1 MQLNTTIARQ
11 IVARTMKIIK
21 HSVNVMDSD
30 GRIIGSGD
38 PRRLHQKHDGAIL
51 ALNNHHIIEIDHAT
65 AQQLQGVKPGIN
77 LPIIFQ
83 QQAIGV
89 VGISGDPDDVRN
101 YGELVKMTAELIVEQ
116 AALMTQVEWHKRH
129 REELVMQLINDT
141 NLDDVQLTTIA
152 ERLEIELQQPR
163 IATII
168 KVLPQ
173 DGAAFSL
180 ENLQHLVHLLEYPE
194 RDNLVA
200 ISSVSRNEV
209 VVLKPI
215 TVTDDGWSRDLEQ
228 KRVYKLLKRIGKEA
242 NYSIKIALGDYFPT
256 IHGLAQS
263 YLTASATMEAA
274 LNSHQYSQQQVF
286 FYQDHILP
294 VLLNQIKAEPWRYQQ
309 LQAPLEK
316 LHCHDPRGSLIKTLT
331 AFFDQNCDLA
341 QTCQVLH
348 IHRNTLRYRLDK
360 IEQITN
366 LKINKI
372 SDITRLYLAVIS
384 QS

>member
-11 IVARTMKIIK
+11 IVSRTMKIIK
-21 HSVNVMDSD
+21 HSVNVMDCH

-38 PRRLHQKHDGAIL
+38 PQRLNQQHDGAIL
-51 ALNNHHIIEIDHAT
+51 ALNNHHIIEIDQAMS
-65 AQQLQGVKPGIN
+65 QQLQGVKPGIN

-129 REELVMQLINDT
+129 REELVMQLINNN
-141 NLDDVQLTTIA
+141 NLDDAQLNTIA
-152 ERLEIELQQPR
+152 ERLEIKLEQPR
-163 IATII
+163 IATVI
-168 KVLPQ
+168 KVLPH
-173 DGAAFSL
+173 DGEAFSL

-215 TVTDDGWSRDLEQ
+215 TINNNGWSRDLEQ
-228 KRVYKLLKRIGKEA
+228 KRVYKLLKRIHKEA
-242 NYSIKIALGDYFPT
+242 NYTIKIALGDYFPT
-256 IHGLAQS
+256 IQGLAQS
-263 YLTASATMEAA
+263 YLTATATMEVA
-274 LNSHQYSQQQVF
+274 LNHHQQTQQQVF
-286 FYQDHILP
+286 FYQDNILP
-294 VLLNQIKAEPWRYQQ
+294 VLLNKITAESWRYQQ
-309 LQAPLEK
+309 LQAPLENLK
-316 LHCHDPRGSLIKTLT
+316 QHDPRGILIKTLI

-360 IEQITN
+360 IEQQTN
-366 LKINKI
+366 LQINKI
-372 SDITRLYLAVIS
+372 NDITRLYLAIIS

>member
-11 IVARTMKIIK
+11 IVDRTMKIIK
-21 HSVNVMDSD
+21 HSVNVMDSH

-38 PRRLHQKHDGAIL
+38 PERLHQKHDGAIL
-51 ALNNHHIIEIDHAT
+51 ALNNHHIVEIDHAT
-65 AQQLQGVKPGIN
+65 ARQLQGVKPGIN

-89 VGISGDPDDVRN
+89 VGISGDPNEVRN
-101 YGELVKMTAELIVEQ
+101 YGELVKMTAELIIEQ
-116 AALMTQVEWHKRH
+116 AVLMTQVEWHKRH
-129 REELVMQLINDT
+129 REELVMQLINDS
-141 NLDDVQLTTIA
+141 NLDNDQLTTIA
-152 ERLEIELQQPR
+152 ERLEIKLDQPR

-173 DGAAFSL
+173 DGEAFSL

-215 TVTDDGWSRDLEQ
+215 TINNNDWSRDLEQ

-256 IHGLAQS
+256 IQGLAQS
-263 YLTASATMEAA
+263 YLTATATMEAA
-274 LNSHQYSQQQVF
+274 LNSHQYAKQQVF

-294 VLLNQIKAEPWRYQQ
+294 VLLNKIKDESWRYQQ
-309 LQAPLEK
+309 LQSPLDRLK
-316 LHCHDPRGSLIKTLT
+316 QHDPRGVLLKTLT

-360 IEQITN
+360 IEQQTN

-372 SDITRLYLAVIS
+372 SNITRLYLAIIS

>member
-21 HSVNVMDSD
+21 HSVNVMDSH

-38 PRRLHQKHDGAIL
+38 PERLHQKHDGAIL
-51 ALNNHHIIEIDHAT
+51 ALNNHHIVEIDHAT

-89 VGISGDPDDVRN
+89 VGISGDPNEVRN
-101 YGELVKMTAELIVEQ
+101 YGELVKMTAELIIEQ
-116 AALMTQVEWHKRH
+116 AVLMTQVEWHKRH
-129 REELVMQLINDT
+129 REELVMQLINDS
-141 NLDDVQLTTIA
+141 NLDNDQLTTIA
-152 ERLEIELQQPR
+152 ERLEIKLDQPR

-173 DGAAFSL
+173 HGEAFSL

-200 ISSVSRNEV
+200 ISSVSHNEV

-215 TVTDDGWSRDLEQ
+215 TTNDSGWSRDLEQ
-228 KRVYKLLKRIGKEA
+228 KRVYKLLKRIGKDA

-263 YLTASATMEAA
+263 YLTAKATMEVAISNDKYA
-274 LNSHQYSQQQVF
+274 QQQVF

-294 VLLNQIKAEPWRYQQ
+294 VLLNKIKDESWRYQQ
-309 LQAPLEK
+309 LQSPLDRLK
-316 LHCHDPRGSLIKTLT
+316 QHDPRGVLLKTLT

-360 IEQITN
+360 IEQQTN

-372 SDITRLYLAVIS
+372 SDITRLYLAIIS

>member
-11 IVARTMKIIK
+11 IVDRTMKIIK
-21 HSVNVMDSD
+21 HSVNVMDSH

-38 PRRLHQKHDGAIL
+38 PERLHQKHDGAIL
-51 ALNNHHIIEIDHAT
+51 ALNNHHIVEIDHAT
-65 AQQLQGVKPGIN
+65 AQRLHGVKPGIN

-89 VGISGDPDDVRN
+89 VGISGDPNEVRN
-101 YGELVKMTAELIVEQ
+101 YGELVKMTAELIIEQ
-116 AALMTQVEWHKRH
+116 AVLMTQVEWYKRH
-129 REELVMQLINDT
+129 REELVMQLINDS
-141 NLDDVQLTTIA
+141 NLDNDQLTTIA
-152 ERLEIELQQPR
+152 ERLEIKLDQPR

-173 DGAAFSL
+173 DGEAFSL

-215 TVTDDGWSRDLEQ
+215 TINNNDWSRDLEQ

-256 IHGLAQS
+256 IQGLAQS
-263 YLTASATMEAA
+263 YLTAKATMEAA
-274 LNSHQYSQQQVF
+274 ISNDKYAQQQVF

-294 VLLNQIKAEPWRYQQ
+294 VLLNKIKDESWRYQQ
-309 LQAPLEK
+309 LQSPLDRLK
-316 LHCHDPRGSLIKTLT
+316 QHDPRGILLKTLT

-360 IEQITN
+360 IEQQTN

-372 SDITRLYLAVIS
+372 SDITRLYLAIIS

>member
-11 IVARTMKIIK
+11 IVDRTMKIIK
-21 HSVNVMDSD
+21 HSVNVMDSH

-38 PRRLHQKHDGAIL
+38 HERLHQKHDGAIL
-51 ALNNHHIIEIDHAT
+51 ALNNHHIVEIDHAT
-65 AQQLQGVKPGIN
+65 AQRLHGVKPGIN

-89 VGISGDPDDVRN
+89 VGISGDPNEVRN
-101 YGELVKMTAELIVEQ
+101 YGELVKMTAELIIEQ
-116 AALMTQVEWHKRH
+116 AVLMTQVEWHKRH
-129 REELVMQLINDT
+129 REELVMQLINDS
-141 NLDDVQLTTIA
+141 NLDNDQLTTIA
-152 ERLEIELQQPR
+152 ERLEIKLDQPR

-173 DGAAFSL
+173 DGEAFSL

-215 TVTDDGWSRDLEQ
+215 TINNNDWSRDLEQ

-256 IHGLAQS
+256 IQGLAQS
-263 YLTASATMEAA
+263 YLTAKATMEAA
-274 LNSHQYSQQQVF
+274 ISNDKYAQQQVF

-294 VLLNQIKAEPWRYQQ
+294 VLLNKIKDESWRYQQ
-309 LQAPLEK
+309 LQSPLDRLK
-316 LHCHDPRGSLIKTLT
+316 QHDPRGVLLKTLT

-360 IEQITN
+360 IEQQTN

-372 SDITRLYLAVIS
+372 SDITRLYLAIIS

>member
-21 HSVNVMDSD
+21 HSVNVMDCH

-38 PRRLHQKHDGAIL
+38 PQRLNQYHDGAIL
-51 ALNNHHIIEIDHAT
+51 ALNNHHIIEIDQAT
-65 AQQLQGVKPGIN
+65 SQQLQGVKPGIN
-77 LPIIFQ
+77 LPIMFQ

-129 REELVMQLINDT
+129 REELVMQLINND
-141 NLDDVQLTTIA
+141 NLDDMQLNTIA
-152 ERLEIELQQPR
+152 ERLEIELEQPR
-163 IATII
+163 IATVI
-168 KVLPQ
+168 KVLPH
-173 DGAAFSL
+173 DGESFSL

-215 TVTDDGWSRDLEQ
+215 TLTNKGWSRDLEQ
-228 KRVYKLLKRIGKEA
+228 KRVYKLLKRINKEA
-242 NYSIKIALGDYFPT
+242 NYTIKIALGDYFPT
-256 IHGLAQS
+256 IQGLAQS
-263 YLTASATMEAA
+263 YLTATATMEAA
-274 LNSHQYSQQQVF
+274 LNHHQQTSQQVF

-294 VLLNQIKAEPWRYQQ
+294 VLLNKITAEAWRYQQ

-316 LHCHDPRGSLIKTLT
+316 LKHHDPRGILVKTLT

-360 IEQITN
+360 IEQQTN
-366 LKINKI
+366 LQINKI
-372 SDITRLYLAVIS
+372 SDITRLYLAIIS

>member
-21 HSVNVMDSD
+21 HSVNVMDSH

-38 PRRLHQKHDGAIL
+38 PERLHQKHDGAIL
-51 ALNNHHIIEIDHAT
+51 ALNNHHIVEIDHAT

-89 VGISGDPDDVRN
+89 VGISGDPNEVRN
-101 YGELVKMTAELIVEQ
+101 YGELVKMTAELIIEQ
-116 AALMTQVEWHKRH
+116 AVLMTQVEWHKRH
-129 REELVMQLINDT
+129 REELVMQLINDS
-141 NLDDVQLTTIA
+141 NLDNDQLTTIA
-152 ERLEIELQQPR
+152 ERLEIKLDQPR

-173 DGAAFSL
+173 HGEAFSL

-200 ISSVSRNEV
+200 ISSVFHNEV

-215 TVTDDGWSRDLEQ
+215 TTNDSGWSRDLEQ
-228 KRVYKLLKRIGKEA
+228 KRVYKLLKRIGKDA

-263 YLTASATMEAA
+263 YLTAKATMEVAISNDKYA
-274 LNSHQYSQQQVF
+274 QQQVF

-294 VLLNQIKAEPWRYQQ
+294 VLLNKIKDESWRYQQ
-309 LQAPLEK
+309 LQSPLDRLK
-316 LHCHDPRGSLIKTLT
+316 QHDPRGVLLKTLT

-360 IEQITN
+360 IEQQTN

-372 SDITRLYLAVIS
+372 SDITRLYLAIIS